1 MIEHF
6 EGELLDT
13 VSNFFK
19 ALGNETR
26 LKILWQL
33 SQKEWKPTDLAAVL
47 EMTPSAI
54 SHQLTLLKN
63 LKIVGVRREGKH
75 QIYRLADSHISH
87 VLHSVIEHYE
97 EDTDVREE

>member
-26 LKILWQL
+26 LK
-33 SQKEWKPTDLAAVL
+33 SCG
-47 EMTPSAI
+47 
-54 SHQLTLLKN
+54 N
-63 LKIVGVRREGKH
+63 
-75 QIYRLADSHISH
+75 
-87 VLHSVIEHYE
+87 
-97 EDTDVREE
+97 